1 MTYINAT
8 MMELYIIPTESLESD
23 DDEPQDE
30 EYSLNFTWSIIEMQD
45 DLLSFQLIF
54 DNPYSISPFEIQDR
68 LVIHFFQNAT

>member
-1 MTYINAT
+1 

-23 DDEPQDE
+23 DEEAQDE

>member
-1 MTYINAT
+1 
-8 MMELYIIPTESLESD
+8 MELYIIPTESLESD
-23 DDEPQDE
+23 DEEAQDE